1 MTILQLILAILNAV
15 PILDK
20 WFQQI
25 QLGYIKQKV
34 ENNDKAYL
42 AAMDLAIGKS
52 DVTALRNELG
62 KFLRD

>member
-1 MTILQLILAILNAV
+1 MTILQLILAILNAI

-20 WFQQI
+20 WFQQV
-25 QLGYIKQKV
+25 QLQYIKQKV

-42 AAMDLAIGKS
+42 AAMDEARGIG
-52 DVTALRNELG
+52 DVTALRSELG